1 MEGFEHL
8 TRRHAV
14 KLASN
19 ASVEVCS
26 LAVGNKVGHE
36 NVVSAARMNNAVVIF
51 LSSVALA
58 NDLVE
63 SGVDID
69 GVFTP
74 VLPLSTPSKKVILSN
89 IPPFIKDEVLC
100 KILGRYGKIVSSVK
114 KIPISSKS
122 PLLKHVVSF
131 RRYVYMVLKDNGDE
145 LNLTLNV
152 KVDNF
157 NYVVYATTGTMTCFK
172 CGKMGH
178 LIRGCPEQQGNSDS
192 KNDNSDKPN
201 ENTVDKEGLA
211 VESGAPSASETAH
224 SSASGGEVSAEAPCE
239 TAEDEFTRS
248 PTDSV
253 TTDNLASTDE
263 NAMEAEEGNFKMPK
277 NVKRR
282 RQQANRHAK
291 KQVVTSDLANDESE
305 SECSDHS
312 IDYSLRNSG
321 FSPCSYSVDDIKAF
335 LEKTKN
341 RRNIRIDDF
350 FPDVEQFCEKTRS
363 FLGEGCFTEQEGYRL
378 KKMLTKLNVVL
389 NGTED
394 NVKT

>member
-1 MEGFEHL
+1 
-8 TRRHAV
+8 
-14 KLASN
+14 
-19 ASVEVCS
+19 
-26 LAVGNKVGHE
+26 
-36 NVVSAARMNNAVVIF
+36 MNNAVVIF

-63 SGVDID
+63 SGVDIN

-74 VLPLSTPSKKVILSN
+74 VLPHSTPSKKVIL
-89 IPPFIKDEVLC
+89 DEVLC
-100 KILGRYGKIVSSVK
+100 EILGRYGKIVSSVK

-157 NYVVYATTGTMTCFK
+157 TYVVYATTGSMTCFK

-178 LIRGCPEQQGNSDS
+178 LIRACPEQHENSDA
-192 KNDNSDKPN
+192 KNDKCDNSDKPN
-201 ENTVDKEGLA
+201 ENTVVGEGLA
-211 VESGAPSASETAH
+211 AESVAPSASETAH
-224 SSASGGEVSAEAPCE
+224 SSASGGEVSAEAPRE
-239 TAEDEFTRS
+239 PAEKEATPS

-253 TTDNLASTDE
+253 NVDALASTDE
-263 NAMEAEEGNFKMPK
+263 NAMEAEDCHFKMPK

-282 RQQANRHAK
+282 RQQANRNAK
-291 KQVVTSDLANDESE
+291 KQVVTPDLANDESE

-321 FSPCSYSVDDIKAF
+321 FSPCSYSVDDIKTF

-389 NGTED
+389 TGTED
-394 NVKT
+394 NVKA